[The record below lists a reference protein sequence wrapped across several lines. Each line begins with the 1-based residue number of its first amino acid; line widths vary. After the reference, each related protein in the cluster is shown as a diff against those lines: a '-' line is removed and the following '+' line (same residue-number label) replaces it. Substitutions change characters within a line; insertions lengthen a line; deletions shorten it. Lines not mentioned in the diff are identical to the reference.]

1 MTTRTGHDGACV
13 YALAAIVGASHPA
26 THGPLVLNRPISRVA
41 SMLVPRLILR
51 APQAFEHGFAQI
63 RSELNIPAGFPAE
76 VLEAADAAHAP
87 DIERVDAR
95 HLGFIAVD
103 PPGATD
109 LDQAFFAERL
119 GSDGSAEHGFRVF
132 YAIAD
137 LGAFVEPGGPVD
149 VEARSRGNT
158 LYSPDMRTPLHP
170 PIISEDRA
178 SLLPGSDKPALLWT
192 IDLDS
197 TGLPTASRLER
208 AIVQVREAISYVEAQ
223 RRIDAA
229 SDSTMLLLRQVGLLR
244 QQQEVN
250 RGGISLNLP
259 SQEIIDTGDCYDLE
273 YDTSLPVEGWN
284 AQISLLTGIVAGTTM
299 FDAGVGILRTLPS
312 TRKQDLKKLRRQ
324 ARALDVDWPQDMDYA
339 EAVRKISPDS
349 PHRTAFL
356 LKAARSFRG
365 AGYLAFQGE
374 QPEDAGH
381 GAIASIY
388 AHVTAPLRR
397 LVDRFGNEILLSLYA
412 GEQPP
417 TWALEALEELPG
429 LMGRARSKDSSLE
442 RAMVNFTETMLLQ
455 SRIGESFDGFVVD
468 LKAKRERAVIQIADP
483 AIVTSVPDDGLKL
496 ADRVSLRL
504 DGVDST
510 KRTLDF
516 TVAAPT
522 ETA

>member
-1 MTTRTGHDGACV
+1 MVPNSLIPR
-13 YALAAIVGASHPA
+13 LASI
-26 THGPLVLNRPISRVA
+26 
-41 SMLVPRLILR
+41 LVPRLILR
-51 APQAFEHGFAQI
+51 APQAFEQGFAQI
-63 RSELNIPAGFPAE
+63 RSELNVPLDFSSE
-76 VLEAADAAHAP
+76 VLVAAEAAHAP
-87 DIERVDAR
+87 DVERVDAR
-95 HLGFIAVD
+95 HLGFVAVD

-119 GSDGSAEHGFRVF
+119 GAAGSNENGFRVF

-137 LGAFVEPGGPVD
+137 LGAFIEPGGPID
-149 VEARSRGNT
+149 MEARQRGNT

-170 PIISEDRA
+170 PVISEDRA

-192 IDLDS
+192 IDLDAS
-197 TGLPTASRLER
+197 GLPIDARLER
-208 AIVQVREAISYVEAQ
+208 AVVQVREAITYVEAQ
-223 RRIDAA
+223 RRIDSE
-229 SDSTMLLLRQVGLLR
+229 SDSTMLLLREIGLLR
-244 QQQEVN
+244 QQQEIE

-259 SQEIIDTGDCYDLE
+259 SQEIVDSGDCYDLE

-299 FDAGVGILRTLPS
+299 FEAGVGILRTLPS

-324 ARALDVDWPQDMDYA
+324 ARALGVDWPNDMDYA
-339 EAVRKISPDS
+339 EAVRQISPDS

-374 QPEDAGH
+374 QPDDAGH

-412 GEQPP
+412 EEPP
-417 TWALEALEELPG
+417 PAWALEALDELPG
-429 LMGRARSKDSSLE
+429 LMGRARSKDSALE

-455 SRIGESFDGFVVD
+455 SRVGESFDGFVVD

-496 ADRVSLRL
+496 ADQISLRL
-504 DGVDST
+504 DGVDPN

-516 TVAAPT
+516 AVTAPT
-522 ETA
+522 QTI

>member
-1 MTTRTGHDGACV
+1 M
-13 YALAAIVGASHPA
+13 
-26 THGPLVLNRPISRVA
+26 
-41 SMLVPRLILR
+41 PRLILR
-51 APQAFEHGFAQI
+51 APQAFEQGFAQI
-63 RSELNIPAGFPAE
+63 RSELNVPLNFSSE
-76 VLEAADAAHAP
+76 VLEAAEAAHAP
-87 DIERVDAR
+87 DVKRLDAR

-119 GSDGSAEHGFRVF
+119 GTAGSNQSGSNQGGYRVF

-137 LGAFVEPGGPVD
+137 LGAFIEPGGPID
-149 VEARSRGNT
+149 LEARERGNT

-170 PIISEDRA
+170 PVISEDRA

-197 TGLPTASRLER
+197 DGLPIASRLER
-208 AIVQVREAISYVEAQ
+208 AVVQVREAITYVEAQ
-223 RRIDAA
+223 RRIDSE
-229 SDSTMLLLRQVGLLR
+229 SDSTMLLLREIGLLR
-244 QQQEVN
+244 QQQEIE

-259 SQEIIDTGDCYDLE
+259 SQEIVDSGDSYDLA

-324 ARALDVDWPQDMDYA
+324 ARALGVDWPNDMDYA
-339 EAVRKISPDS
+339 AAVRQISPDS

-374 QPEDAGH
+374 QPDDAGH

-412 GEQPP
+412 NETPP
-417 TWALEALEELPG
+417 TWALEALDELPG
-429 LMGRARSKDSSLE
+429 LMGRARSKDSALE

-455 SRIGESFDGFVVD
+455 SRVGESFDGFVVD
-468 LKAKRERAVIQIADP
+468 LKNKRERAVIQIADP

-496 ADRVSLRL
+496 ADQISLRL
-504 DGVDST
+504 VGVDSN

-516 TVAAPT
+516 TVVAPT
-522 ETA
+522 QTV